1 EKLGKALKFR
11 ISAHALRTVE
21 HVGGI
26 DAFLLKAKDAQLSP
40 RALKLKKQIAL
51 RLAAS

>member
-1 EKLGKALKFR
+1 
-11 ISAHALRTVE
+11 
-21 HVGGI
+21 
-26 DAFLLKAKDAQLSP
+26 LKAKDAQLSP

>member
-1 EKLGKALKFR
+1 LKFR

-26 DAFLLKAKDAQLSP
+26 DAFLLKANDAQLSP

-51 RLAAS
+51 RLVAS